1 MRIHSQYLCRGFE
14 MTEDVPLP
22 DWGGKRDNIAGNSD
36 RIVRFEKA
44 AKALASCIV
53 RNRETSQGGAG
64 IPVVVEGTRDEYT
77 LRALGFTGV
86 VEKVNRG
93 WDRSRLIAYLHS
105 EYYSKP
111 TPDGSPSVIL
121 LMDWDRTGG
130 RIQKSIRERLM
141 AMDCPVDEVLRDILL
156 RAMKP
161 EGRTVES
168 LLAHAP
174 SLNPLIERI
183 LLENE

>member
-1 MRIHSQYLCRGFE
+1 MRIQSQYLCRGFE

-53 RNRETSQGGAG
+53 RNRDTSQGGAG
-64 IPVVVEGTRDEYT
+64 IPVLVEGTRDEHT

-111 TPDGSPSVIL
+111 NPDGSP
-121 LMDWDRTGG
+121 
-130 RIQKSIRERLM
+130 
-141 AMDCPVDEVLRDILL
+141 
-156 RAMKP
+156 
-161 EGRTVES
+161 
-168 LLAHAP
+168 
-174 SLNPLIERI
+174 
-183 LLENE
+183 